1 MASTESSN
9 PFIAGNPE
17 SRLHENMPIADYVKE
32 PGMLRGSS
40 GWTQCPD
47 CIGAAALSLAHAQVI
62 VEIRTNA
69 RLFARSCIGTAFA
82 VRGHDEVGTS
92 KWQRLS

>member
-1 MASTESSN
+1 
-9 PFIAGNPE
+9 
-17 SRLHENMPIADYVKE
+17 MPIADYVKE

-40 GWTQCPD
+40 GWTQCAD
-47 CIGAAALSLAHAQVI
+47 CIGATALSLAHAQVI

-69 RLFARSCIGTAFA
+69 QLFAQSCIGTGFAF
-82 VRGHDEVGTS
+82 RSHDEVGTS